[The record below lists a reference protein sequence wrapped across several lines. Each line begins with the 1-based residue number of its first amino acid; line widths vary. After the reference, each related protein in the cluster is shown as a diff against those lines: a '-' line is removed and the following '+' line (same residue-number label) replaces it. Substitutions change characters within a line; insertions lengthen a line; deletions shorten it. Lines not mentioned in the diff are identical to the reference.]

1 MKVVAIGSV
10 LSALAFVAVGLQMGI
25 FRGQRAPVDENSAVE
40 EAPPPPPAKVSAKF
54 PEDLAP
60 AAQARPVPAAAEY
73 KHGPVPH
80 PLVFLRLSGAVH
92 PWQEY
97 VGDTWSAETVATTE
111 LVVVVGQPRKIF
123 VNRIDYAGGAPP
135 ITRYIFE
142 LEISVI
148 EAKTGKILAN
158 RLFRNTPRQIMH
170 REAWETTAIGRAV
183 SIQQVKSWVCNTS
196 MAGFPAAHD
205 PNPITLEV
213 D

>member
-10 LSALAFVAVGLQMGI
+10 LSALAFVAVGLQTGI
-25 FRGQRAPVDENSAVE
+25 FRGERAPADENSVVE
-40 EAPPPPPAKVSAKF
+40 EAPAAPARPTARF

-73 KHGPVPH
+73 KFGPVPH
-80 PLVFLRLSGAVH
+80 PLVFLRLTGAIH
-92 PWQEY
+92 AWQEY
-97 VGDTWSAETVATTE
+97 VGEGWCAESVATTE
-111 LVVVVGQPRKIF
+111 LVVVVGTPRKIF

-183 SIQQVKSWVCNTS
+183 SVQQVKSWVYNTS
-196 MAGFPAAHD
+196 MSGFPTAHD